1 VHRRASIWLCFA
13 SFLVVSGCAI
23 FRGGAKH
30 TSSKQRLRGGGL
42 EVAVDLPGWSQV
54 LGAGVLR
61 GTYARLAQLHAEPG
75 RELSFL
81 VDDAPTNALD
91 ELVANCVKSYHQ
103 HGTVIILEREHVAGK
118 AAAELTFV
126 THASPSV
133 PRRELYIETLVAG
146 KWLEL
151 RYSTNETSDALL
163 RARADAEAI
172 FASLKAQLVAGQP
185 PDVTAA
191 DIREEDLALVGSL
204 IRCPTQPQFFFCR
217 ALVAFRDGKRPDWSA
232 QPRAFAGAALL
243 IPAGK
248 GADDPELI
256 VSDVMSVLVLGDH
269 ALAFGPLPGDNADE
283 KRDATRVVDAIVA
296 GQPIPAP
303 ASGAQ
308 PIAQR
313 QATRPAAMTMRSL
326 TWPRAAPADQR
337 GFVRETAMGLVVVM
351 SQNGNWIVAVHPRP

>member
-1 VHRRASIWLCFA
+1 MHRRASISLCFA
-13 SFLVVSGCAI
+13 VFAIGGCAT
-23 FRGGAKH
+23 FGGGKH
-30 TSSKQRLRGGGL
+30 APSKQVLRGGGL

-54 LGAGVLR
+54 LGAGVLQ
-61 GTYARLAQLHAEPG
+61 GTYVRLAQFHAEPA
-75 RELSFL
+75 RDLSLL

-91 ELVANCVKSYHQ
+91 ELVANCVKGYRAR
-103 HGTVIILEREHVAGK
+103 GTVIILEREHVAGK

-126 THASPSV
+126 THILPNV

-151 RYSTNETSDALL
+151 HYSTNETSDALL

-172 FASLKAQLVAGQP
+172 FASLTAQLVPGQP

-191 DIREEDLALVGSL
+191 DIREDDLALVGSL

-232 QPRAFAGAALL
+232 QPRGFAGAALL
-243 IPAGK
+243 IPASK

-256 VSDVMSVLVLGDH
+256 VSEIMSFLVLGDH
-269 ALAFGPLPGDNADE
+269 ALAFGPLSGDNADE

-296 GQPIPAP
+296 GQPIPARS
-303 ASGAQ
+303 SGVQ
-308 PIAQR
+308 YIAQLK
-313 QATRPAAMTMRSL
+313 ATTPAAMTMRSL
-326 TWPRAAPADQR
+326 TWPRAAPNDRR

-351 SQNGNWIVAVHPRP
+351 SQSGNWIVAVHPRP